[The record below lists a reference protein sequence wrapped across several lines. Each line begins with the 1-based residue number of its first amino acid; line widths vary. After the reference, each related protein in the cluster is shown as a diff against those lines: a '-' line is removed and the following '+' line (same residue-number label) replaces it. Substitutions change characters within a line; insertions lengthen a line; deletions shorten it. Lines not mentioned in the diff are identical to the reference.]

1 LVTLTIYKGVI
12 SLPKLKFDENIKLY
26 AVELYEN
33 GLSAP
38 QVASRIGA
46 NEATIRQWVK
56 DRGMATRIGSP
67 PTKFSEEIIR
77 KIISM
82 YSLGMYTS
90 EIDAVLNLKRG
101 VAAYL
106 LRKNGVC
113 LRHRGP
119 KSKIYN
125 EDYFDIIDTEEKAYF
140 LGWIVADGNISIT
153 NNQYCLKLHIGI
165 EDKELIDKF
174 LYAIQS
180 TNKTKIKEGIH
191 TSYYVSLTSVHMC
204 KTLMNLG
211 IVPGKSGKE
220 VFPTQIPGTLYKH
233 FIRGIFDG
241 DGITDVKRKR
251 SGFVGSENIVSN
263 IMDVIGIKLNMIRN
277 KKNENIFYYLGG
289 KKYSKI
295 LYEFLYNDATIWLNR
310 KRQRMD
316 AICFK

>member
-1 LVTLTIYKGVI
+1 VI
-12 SLPKLKFDENIKLY
+12 SLPKLKFDESIKLN
-26 AVELYEN
+26 AVELYRS

-56 DRGMATRIGSP
+56 DSGMGTRVGAP
-67 PTKFSEEIIR
+67 PTKFSKEVIE
-77 KIISM
+77 KITSM
-82 YSLGMYTS
+82 YSSGMYTS
-90 EIDAVLNLKRG
+90 DIDAGLNLKRG
-101 VAAYL
+101 ISAYL

-113 LRHRGP
+113 LNHRGP
-119 KSKIYN
+119 KSKISR
-125 EDYFDIIDTEEKAYF
+125 EDYFDVIDTKEKVYF

-165 EDKELIDKF
+165 DDKELIDKF
-174 LYAIQS
+174 LLAIQS
-180 TNKTKIKEGIH
+180 TNKTKIKEGTH

-211 IVPGKSGKE
+211 VVPGKSGRE
-220 VFPTQIPGTLYKH
+220 VFPKQIPKPLYSH
-233 FIRGIFDG
+233 FIRGVFDG

-251 SGFVGSENIVSN
+251 SGFVGCEDIVSN
-263 IMDVIGIKLNMIRN
+263 IMGVIGIKLTIFKN
-277 KKNENIFYYLGG
+277 KKNKNIFYYLGG